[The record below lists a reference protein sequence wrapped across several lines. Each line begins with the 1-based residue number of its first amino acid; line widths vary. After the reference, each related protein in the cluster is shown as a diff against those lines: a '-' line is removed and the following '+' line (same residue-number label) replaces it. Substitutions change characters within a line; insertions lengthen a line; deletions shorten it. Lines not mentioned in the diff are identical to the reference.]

1 MTNDIIKNIKLTENS
16 ILKLFKEYK
25 IIGLDVLRTDL
36 LKEYLAHV
44 QYFYPSLIID
54 NNINEVISKEIDL
67 QINRLC
73 NKKYLFKFICKFD
86 NEDSTEFL
94 TIRNPFDLNVRID
107 RIVLR
112 AGLLSTVLY
121 YNSTDDIK
129 IVEITIKTEAN
140 LTKESFVDS
149 EILDFHHTNHK
160 YYNIYNIIF
169 ISQPYSY
176 LTVLTDKNH
185 KCFNNIK
192 DDNIYKELYKYYGI
206 KLFINE
212 DKLIKIYDKDKNKP
226 TAQHIILINNPTRA
240 NTKITI
246 FLDEIK
252 KENISH
258 KDIPIFM
265 FTNTELEIITNT
277 NIYAYLSDHDK
288 CIIFNNGV
296 VVYEC

>member
-1 MTNDIIKNIKLTENS
+1 MDNDIIKNIKLTENS

-25 IIGLDVLRTDL
+25 IIGIDVLRKDL
-36 LKEYLAHV
+36 LKEYLIYV
-44 QYFYPSLIID
+44 QYLYPSLIID
-54 NNINEVISKEIDL
+54 DNINQIISKTIDL

-73 NKKYLFKFICKFD
+73 NKKYLFKSICKFD
-86 NEDSTEFL
+86 NDDTTEFL
-94 TIRNPFDLNVRID
+94 TIRNPFDLNLKID

-212 DKLIKIYDKDKNKP
+212 NKLIRIYDKDKNKS
-226 TAQHIILINNPTRA
+226 TIHHDISIFNPRYVD
-240 NTKITI
+240 NKITI
-246 FLDEIK
+246 FLGEVK
-252 KENISH
+252 KDNITH
-258 KDIPIFM
+258 KDTLLPLCS
-265 FTNTELEIITNT
+265 NSELGIVTDS
-277 NIYAYLSDHDK
+277 NIYAYFSIHDK